1 VVRVTRFD
9 AFARLTGLAAALAA
23 AMLAVPGMALGQT
36 ASATSAEPGKSVG
49 PPAPPAPASSEAAA
63 PDGPVGPLNLLIT
76 SQRKKTCGGTAP
88 DGTIVVCGR
97 DNGEDVRVPST
108 TDSDPNSREAQ
119 NTGIPRAPNVSG
131 LPDCSRGCIGIGK
144 APPKVYIIDL
154 KAIPE
159 APKGSDADKVA
170 KGEIRDR

>member
-1 VVRVTRFD
+1 M
-9 AFARLTGLAAALAA
+9 AAALAA
-23 AMLAVPGMALGQT
+23 TALFAPGLALGQ
-36 ASATSAEPGKSVG
+36 AEGSAEPAKKTVG
-49 PPAPPAPASSEAAA
+49 PPAPPTPAPSDAATPEAPA
-63 PDGPVGPLNLLIT
+63 GPINLMVT
-76 SQRKKTCGGTAP
+76 TQRKKRCGTTSE

-108 TDSDPNSREAQ
+108 TDSDPSSKEAQ

-159 APKGSDADKVA
+159 APKDSDADKVA

>member
-1 VVRVTRFD
+1 M
-9 AFARLTGLAAALAA
+9 AAALAA
-23 AMLAVPGMALGQT
+23 AVLLLPVGAFAQ
-36 ASATSAEPGKSVG
+36 ASGSAEPAKKTVG
-49 PPAPPAPASSEAAA
+49 PPAPPKPAASDAAA
-63 PDGPVGPLNLLIT
+63 PEGPVGPLNLLIT
-76 SQRKKTCGGTAP
+76 SSRKKRCGTTDD

-108 TDSDPNSREAQ
+108 TDSDPDSKEAQ
-119 NTGIPRAPNVSG
+119 DTGIPRAPNVSG
-131 LPDCSRGCIGIGK
+131 LPDCSKGCIGVGS

-159 APKGSDADKVA
+159 APKDSDADKVA